1 MTEPTPAAVPVDQPI
16 VIFGGTFDPPHRRHV
31 ELARGID
38 ALLGAKQ
45 LLVVPAWRNPQRA
58 EAAAPPADRV
68 AMCEL
73 AFADIADA
81 QVLRV
86 EVESAAPCYSID
98 TVQRILEMQAAGA
111 IMSGPLRLVV
121 GSDQALN
128 FRTWRDWDRLT
139 TLAEP
144 AVALRPP
151 HTREDWPG
159 LVRASFDESWAARW
173 LRWTLPIDPVQVSS
187 TEIRRRLGAGE
198 PVGDMLTP
206 AVAAYVR
213 KRGLYGAQGSSF
225 ADPAKG

>member
-81 QVLRV
+81 QVLRI

-98 TVQRILEMQAAGA
+98 TVQRILEMQVAGA

>member
-1 MTEPTPAAVPVDQPI
+1 MTEPTPATVPVDRPI

-31 ELARGID
+31 ELAKGID

-58 EAAAPPADRV
+58 ETAAPPAERV

-73 AFADIADA
+73 AFADLADT
-81 QVLRV
+81 QVLRI

-98 TVQRILEMQAAGA
+98 TVQRILQMQADGA

-128 FRTWRDWDRLT
+128 FRTWRDWERLT
-139 TLAEP
+139 TLAGP

-151 HTREDWPG
+151 HTREDWPD
-159 LVRASFDESWAARW
+159 LVRAAFDETWAERW

-187 TEIRRRLGAGE
+187 TEIRRRLSAGE
-198 PVGDMLTP
+198 PVADMLTP

-213 KRGLYGAQGSSF
+213 KRGLYGARDSSF
-225 ADPAKG
+225 TEPMKG